1 MLWTD
6 IINFCCQEAEMSP
19 RTEGSQCRLYY
30 QGPSLVISYHIKL
43 TCLAL
48 PHSTIKLPF
57 SSPPMAILQKI
68 YKTKYAYSSGKVLM
82 ILPAINSRRSREEII
97 VRVWLH
103 GEDKSLYIS
112 LGMSEQVLPLRIQ
125 IYRIIYLQLIQS
137 DSRQKFP
144 CWH

>member
-1 MLWTD
+1 MSFVARKLRCHRERKGHSVD
-6 IINFCCQEAEMSP
+6 IF
-19 RTEGSQCRLYY
+19 Y

-48 PHSTIKLPF
+48 PRSTIKLPF

-68 YKTKYAYSSGKVLM
+68 YKTKNYAYSSGKVLM
-82 ILPAINSRRSREEII
+82 ILPAINSRGSREEII